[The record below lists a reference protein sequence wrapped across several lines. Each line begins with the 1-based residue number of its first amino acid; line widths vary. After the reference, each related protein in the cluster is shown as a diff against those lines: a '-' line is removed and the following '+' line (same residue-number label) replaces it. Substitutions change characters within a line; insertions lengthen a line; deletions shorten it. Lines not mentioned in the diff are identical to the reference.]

1 MFKLDLNKV
10 AETLLKQCDLF
21 NCPTKSA
28 WKNYMHEIIT
38 EQYTFEEVEECL
50 KKNNYFGLKEVSEPK
65 YVLRWQRG
73 LINDEVK
80 LYYTYGSINTLREKA
95 KPLANDDKIV
105 FISIDKIEEVIKDTR
120 SKKIMEYIENNTLE

>member
-10 AETLLKQCDLF
+10 AETLLSQCDLF
-21 NCPTKSA
+21 NCSIEDA
-28 WKNYMHEIIT
+28 WENYIHEIIT
-38 EQYTFEEVEECL
+38 EQFTFEEVEECL

-65 YVLRWQRG
+65 YILRWQRG

-95 KPLANDDKIV
+95 KPLANNDKIV
-105 FISIDKIEEVIKDTR
+105 FISIDKVEEVIKDTR